1 MFRESKISYTQS
13 FLLSLSELDT
23 CKRLPSGFD
32 KSTLGGLN
40 DSWTGLLQPS
50 PNSDSGRYQ
59 GFISRRACQNPEI
72 GVLGPGAFPGISS
85 CVSGTS
91 SPVAQGSGYHLLNR
105 SSTAYRP
112 PHLSKAIHQSRRKI
126 EDSYND
132 KTFGSSEHLC
142 QEREKEERRRRD
154 SFELMRKEQ
163 RKAFQMKEQKISDE
177 HKENLQPDIDAT
189 LEASKNDEGLV
200 KAYNEPEKALA
211 VDSLGH
217 YVNAQSEIL
226 LPLALKR
233 SHEKNLVTKP
243 SICTSISEPFE
254 RSIVSELSEHYST
267 QHQSI
272 ERRGRVPYFANEHG
286 ACRDLTL
293 IQTRPGTDPTAS
305 SKLKISF
312 SEKFSV
318 SEAGDN
324 GFGKNLQTTE
334 FSGIQRE
341 PHEFPVLAC
350 DDNYIIPSTVDE
362 SGSIKMYRKGIMSS
376 GHAKKTVESKIVENL
391 SMSDD
396 IRSKIGLE
404 SKHSPVSAYNETV
417 DLMNDIHLPDEDSL
431 ITVDDCILPLSDVV
445 AARRPVKADIFT
457 SSSQVNIADKLES
470 YDLSFID
477 ERPPQL
483 GLEGRIFDSYNM
495 ISLDYLNTYPN
506 LHTQQSSP
514 HFSCCQTNQ
523 GRAFFNSL
531 NAQEVHMSSDMRFLD
546 RETYRFNPQQTLH
559 PLPTNM
565 FADPFQRSHAELS
578 MFDRPINAPSLH
590 QMHIPSKFSSPHR
603 PITASPPL
611 QMHIPSKFSSPHQ
624 VCGLTRGLP
633 SYHPT
638 VEMTRYA
645 PNLHPAQNSP
655 PYLQQQYYGGLEMP
669 ISDQIAAGNNYQAAL
684 NRLLEME
691 VRAKRMQHPAVAG
704 RGSKN
709 FGREDD
715 ISTVADRGSK
725 NFGRQVDL
733 GVWYGH

>member
-1 MFRESKISYTQS
+1 MWFNVQRVEDIVYAK
-13 FLLSLSELDT
+13 LSAFIIGVGYVQNIT
-23 CKRLPSGFD
+23 K
-32 KSTLGGLN
+32 GLN

-59 GFISRRACQNPEI
+59 GYISRRACQNPEI

-91 SPVAQGSGYHLLNR
+91 SPVAQGSGYHLLNK

-126 EDSYND
+126 EESYNNE
-132 KTFGSSEHLC
+132 TFGSSEHLS
-142 QEREKEERRRRD
+142 QERENEERRRRD

-163 RKAFQMKEQKISDE
+163 RKAFQMKEQKVSDE

-189 LEASKNDEGLV
+189 LETLKNDEGLV
-200 KAYNEPEKALA
+200 KAYNELEKALA
-211 VDSLGH
+211 VDSVGH
-217 YVNAQSEIL
+217 YVTAQSEIL

-254 RSIVSELSEHYST
+254 QSIVSELSEHYST
-267 QHQSI
+267 QRQSI

-286 ACRDLTL
+286 ASRDLTL
-293 IQTRPGTDPTAS
+293 IQMGPETDPTAS

-312 SEKFSV
+312 SDKFSV

-341 PHEFPVLAC
+341 PHEFPFLAC

-376 GHAKKTVESKIVENL
+376 GHAKKTVESKTVENL

-396 IRSKIGLE
+396 IRAKIGLE
-404 SKHSPVSAYNETV
+404 SKLSPVSAFNETV

-445 AARRPVKADIFT
+445 AARRPVKADFFT
-457 SSSQVNIADKLES
+457 SSSQVNIADKLAA

-477 ERPPQL
+477 ERPPQF

-495 ISLDYLNTYPN
+495 ISLDTYPN
-506 LHTQQSSP
+506 LHTQQSHP
-514 HFSCCQTNQ
+514 HCSCCQTNP
-523 GRAFFNSL
+523 GRAFFNSS
-531 NAQEVHMSSDMRFLD
+531 NSQEVHMSSDMRFLD

-565 FADPFQRSHAELS
+565 FADPFQHSHAELP
-578 MFDRPINAPSLH
+578 MFNHPINAPSLH
-590 QMHIPSKFSSPHR
+590 QMHIPSKFSSPHH
-603 PITASPPL
+603 PINAPPPH

-624 VCGLTRGLP
+624 VRGLTRGLP
-633 SYHPT
+633 SYHPID
-638 VEMTRYA
+638 EMTRYA
-645 PNLHPAQNSP
+645 PNLHPAQNFP
-655 PYLQQQYYGGLEMP
+655 PYLQQQYYGGLDMP
-669 ISDQIAAGNNYQAAL
+669 ISDQTATGNNYQAAR

-691 VRAKRMQHPAVAG
+691 VRAKLMHRPAVAG

-709 FGREDD
+709 FGREDG
-715 ISTVADRGSK
+715 TGAVAGRGSK
-725 NFGRQVDL
+725 NFGTQVDL
-733 GVWYGH
+733 GFWYGH